1 MVGEFL
7 IRLLQTLS
15 LTTWR
20 TFEIVGEEQGRC
32 QTLAASSS
40 LRAQGLEAR
49 DLI

>member
-20 TFEIVGEEQGRC
+20 TFETVGEEQERC
-32 QTLAASSS
+32 QTLTAASS
-40 LRAQGLEAR
+40 LGAPGLEAR